1 MSGFDTEEIIVELF
15 HSLLRR
21 YQVSLEQSANNSDF
35 LFDYVEGSFYKC
47 HKISISYG
55 EAYAGVHCR
64 ACSLRLSPNFRV
76 RPVAEKNLYLRLA
89 VQKIRAFAVFNK
101 KCLRLHG

>member
-1 MSGFDTEEIIVELF
+1 MSGFDTEEIIEELF

-21 YQVSLEQSANNSDF
+21 YQVSLEQLANNSNF

-47 HKISISYG
+47 HKISISFG
-55 EAYAGVHCR
+55 ETYVGVLYRVCG
-64 ACSLRLSPNFRV
+64 LRLSPNFRV

-89 VQKIRAFAVFNK
+89 VEKIRAFAVFNK
-101 KCLRLHG
+101 KCFRLHG